1 MSNLK
6 VSSFSPP
13 LIPIRENL
21 EALGTQI
28 FLGPWLLVTF
38 DFSSQ
43 ALFDLEVET
52 FWDPFLREQILLMCP
67 PLPQKFQMVDELSLV
82 DSLTK

>member
-1 MSNLK
+1 MSSLK
-6 VSSFSPP
+6 VPSFSPP
-13 LIPIRENL
+13 LILTRENL

-38 DFSSQ
+38 NCSIQVF
-43 ALFDLEVET
+43 FDLEVET
-52 FWDPFLREQILLMCP
+52 FWDPFLRGQVLLMCP
-67 PLPQKFQMVDELSLV
+67 LPQKLQMVDGLSLV